1 MDQYLALL
9 GVDVDDL
16 PASRSLLFLTTTSF
30 LNINI
35 MTHTPSLSGPIFKF
49 SRETNV
55 VRVENIPQNVNRLE
69 VLALFSTLIGDIRA
83 SQDSDD
89 ALEITFYT
97 ADSARKALCMTGY
110 NVAGSAL
117 LVSPIVRAA
126 SPAPSHGTQQGK
138 RTDSRR
144 NLYVLGVPFGMTNQ
158 SLAALFSPHG
168 TVSHCVILATLDGA
182 SRRRGFVVMSTHEE
196 ARQAMAALGRG
207 SKGGAGMDVS
217 WAVVQRSKG
226 FLDGGDRA
234 GIVHPPT
241 ASLSPSPVLASQL
254 PNDGPALPSLSAT
267 PTSILLLAN
276 LPSLL
281 FGSED
286 DLRGL
291 VCPFGSVKE
300 LRIVHLPTSAPS
312 FASGSLKSSLPLST
326 STPAPTTPI
335 TAAIVHY
342 TGLASAQDARRA
354 LDGESYAGCMV
365 RVAYLVEP
373 EAEPTPAPESPFL
386 EPLTFPAQLSFPS
399 HAVAPR
405 CGLALHKTVFDGRN
419 VGNQV
424 LGGVGYG
431 HAGRQWQ
438 GPGLQHQQFYAVPP
452 FPQFEAYPVYGV
464 SELPGRWI
472 PNSMYVRAPSTRDM
486 GYYA

>member
-1 MDQYLALL
+1 
-9 GVDVDDL
+9 
-16 PASRSLLFLTTTSF
+16 
-30 LNINI
+30 

-49 SRETNV
+49 SRETNA
-55 VRVENIPQNVNRLE
+55 VRVENIPQHVNRLE

-83 SQDSDD
+83 SQDVDP
-89 ALEITFYT
+89 ALEITFFT

-110 NVAGSAL
+110 NVAGSSL
-117 LVSPIVRAA
+117 VVSPIVRAA
-126 SPAPSHGTQQGK
+126 SPAPSQAGQQGK
-138 RTDSRR
+138 RTDTRR

-158 SLAALFSPHG
+158 SLAALFAPHG

-196 ARQAMAALGRG
+196 ARQVMATLGRS
-207 SKGGAGMDVS
+207 SKSGAGMDIS

-234 GIVHPPT
+234 GIVHPPV
-241 ASLSPSPVLASQL
+241 ASLPPSPVPGSQL
-254 PNDGPALPSLSAT
+254 PEDGRALPSLSAT
-267 PTSILLLAN
+267 PTSTLLLAN

-291 VCPFGSVKE
+291 VCPFGSVKT
-300 LRIVHLPTSAPS
+300 LRIVHLPTPTSSASAPLLSS
-312 FASGSLKSSLPLST
+312 FPVST
-326 STPAPTTPI
+326 STPAPATPI
-335 TAAIVHY
+335 TAAIVQY
-342 TGLASAQDARRA
+342 AALAAAQDARRA
-354 LDGESYAGCMV
+354 LDGEVYAGCTV
-365 RVAYLVEP
+365 RVTYLVEP
-373 EAEPTPAPESPFL
+373 EAEPELAPESPRP
-386 EPLTFPAQLSFPS
+386 EASPFPAQFNFPPPSRPTSSFV
-399 HAVAPR
+399 VAPR
-405 CGLALHKTVFDGRN
+405 CGLPVQKTMFDGRN

-424 LGGVGYG
+424 FAGVGYG

-438 GPGLQHQQFYAVPP
+438 GPGLVQQQFYVAPS
-452 FPQFEAYPVYGV
+452 FPQFAQFESYPAYGV

-472 PNSMYVRAPSTRDM
+472 PDPMYVRAPSTRDM